1 MSELK
6 TSEKNI
12 IDNEKKEVQENKMGT
27 LPVGKLLISM
37 SLPIMI
43 SMIVQAMYNVVDSIF
58 VSRIHEDALTAVSM
72 AFPIQS
78 LCVALGAG
86 MGVGI
91 NALLSKSLG
100 AKDQETVNKS
110 AMNGIFMTFV
120 NYIIFLILGLTVVRP
135 FYAVQTD
142 SEVIIEYGTQYLSVV
157 CCFSFGMFFQFTF
170 ERLLQSTGRTF
181 QTMITQS
188 TGAIINIILDPI
200 FIFGLFGVK
209 AYGVRGAAIATVIGQ
224 IVAATFAL
232 FMNLKVNKEI
242 QFSVRHFRPDMK
254 IIGLIYKVGIPSI
267 IMQSIGSLMVFCLNK
282 ILIVFSS
289 TAVAVFGVYFKLQ
302 SFIFMPVFGLNN
314 GLIPIIAYNFGAKKK
329 KRMIDTIKCGI
340 IIAFS
345 IMTVGMFLFELVP
358 NALLSMFDASENMMN
373 MGKIALRTIAIHF
386 PIAAICIVLG
396 STFQALGNAIYSMF
410 VSIAR
415 QIVVLIPVAYF
426 LASLGSVNYVWWCF
440 PIAEIMSLTI
450 TLVFFAKMKRQEIDP
465 IEG

>member
-1 MSELK
+1 M
-6 TSEKNI
+6 
-12 IDNEKKEVQENKMGT
+12 NEENMNKEIKENKMGT
-27 LPVGKLLISM
+27 MPVGKLLISM
-37 SLPIMI
+37 SLPMMI
-43 SMIVQAMYNVVDSIF
+43 SMIVQAMYNIVDSIF

-72 AFPIQS
+72 AFPLQT

-91 NALLSKSLG
+91 NALLSRSLG
-100 AKDQETVNKS
+100 AKDQEMVNKS
-110 AMNGIFMTFV
+110 AMNGIFMTLV
-120 NYIIFLILGLTVVRP
+120 SYILFLILGLTAVRP
-135 FYAVQTD
+135 FYMIQTD
-142 SEVIIEYGTQYLSVV
+142 SAAIIEYGTQYLSVV

-181 QTMITQS
+181 QTMITQT
-188 TGAIINIILDPI
+188 TGAVINIILDPI

-224 IVAATFAL
+224 IIAATFAL
-232 FMNLKVNKEI
+232 IMNLKVNKEI
-242 QFSVRHFRPDMK
+242 QFSLKGFRPDLK
-254 IIGLIYKVGIPSI
+254 IIGMIYKVGLPSI

-302 SFIFMPVFGLNN
+302 SFVFMPIFGLNN
-314 GLIPIIAYNFGAKKK
+314 GLIPIIAYNYGAKKK
-329 KRMIDTIKCGI
+329 ARMLNTIKCGL
-340 IIAFS
+340 IIAIS
-345 IMTVGMFLFELVP
+345 VMTVGSIVFELIP
-358 NALLSMFDASENMMN
+358 DKLLAMFDASENMLA
-373 MGKIALRTIAIHF
+373 MGKIALKTIAVHF

-396 STFQALGNAIYSMF
+396 SSFQALGNAIYSMF

-426 LASLGSVNYVWWCF
+426 LASLGNINYVWWCF

-450 TLVFFAKMKRQEIDP
+450 TLFFFFRMKKQIIDKIP
-465 IEG
+465 S

>member
-1 MSELK
+1 MSEVK
-6 TSEKNI
+6 
-12 IDNEKKEVQENKMGT
+12 ENKMGT
-27 LPVGKLLISM
+27 MPVGKLLISM
-37 SLPIMI
+37 SLPMMI
-43 SMIVQAMYNVVDSIF
+43 SMLVQAMYNIVDSIF

-100 AKDQETVNKS
+100 AKDHDMVNKS
-110 AMNGIFMTFV
+110 AMNGLFMTLV
-120 NYIIFLILGLTVVRP
+120 NYIIFLIMGLTIVRP
-135 FYAVQTD
+135 FYMAQTS
-142 SEVIIEYGTQYLSVV
+142 SEAIVEYGVQYLSVI

-181 QTMITQS
+181 QTMITQT
-188 TGAIINIILDPI
+188 TGAVINIILDPI

-224 IVAATFAL
+224 IVAATFAMIL
-232 FMNLKVNKEI
+232 NLTMNKEI
-242 QFSVRHFRPDMK
+242 NFKLKGFKPDIK

-282 ILIVFSS
+282 ILIAFSS

-302 SFIFMPVFGLNN
+302 SFVFMPVFGLNN
-314 GLIPIIAYNFGAKKK
+314 GIIPIVAYNYGAKSR
-329 KRMIDTIKCGI
+329 KRMLEAIKWALA
-340 IIAFS
+340 IAVS
-345 IMTVGMFLFELVP
+345 IMTVGSIVFELIP
-358 NALLSMFDASENMMN
+358 NTLFSLFDASDNMLS
-373 MGKIALRTIAIHF
+373 MGTTALRIIAIHF
-386 PIAAICIVLG
+386 PVAAICIALG
-396 STFQALGNAIYSMF
+396 SSFQALGHAVNSMI

-426 LASLGSVNYVWWCF
+426 LSKLGNVDYVWFCF
-440 PIAEIMSLTI
+440 PIAEVMSLAM
-450 TLVFFAKMKRQEIDP
+450 TLVLFFKLKRDVIDKVG
-465 IEG
+465 ITEN

>member
-6 TSEKNI
+6 
-12 IDNEKKEVQENKMGT
+12 ENKMGT
-27 LPVGKLLISM
+27 MPVGKLLVSM
-37 SLPIMI
+37 SLPMMI
-43 SMIVQAMYNVVDSIF
+43 SMVVQAMYNIVDSIF

-86 MGVGI
+86 MGVGV

-100 AKDQETVNKS
+100 EKDQEKVNKS
-110 AMNGIFMTFV
+110 AMNGIFMTLV
-120 NYIIFLILGLTVVRP
+120 SYIVFLCLGLTVVRP
-135 FYAVQTD
+135 FYMAQTD
-142 SEVIIEYGTQYLSVV
+142 SPSIIEYGVQYLSVI
-157 CCFSFGMFFQFTF
+157 CCFSFGMFFQFIF

-181 QTMITQS
+181 QSMITQT
-188 TGAIINIILDPI
+188 TGAVINIILDPI

-224 IVAATFAL
+224 IIAATL
-232 FMNLKVNKEI
+232 GLIINIKINKEI
-242 QFSVRHFRPDMK
+242 QFSLKGFRPDFK
-254 IIGLIYKVGIPSI
+254 IIGLIYKVGLPSI

-314 GLIPIIAYNFGAKKK
+314 GLIPILAYNYGAKKR
-329 KRMIDTIKCGI
+329 KRMLDTVKCGL
-340 IIAFS
+340 AVAVS
-345 IMTVGMFLFELVP
+345 IMTIGTIVFELFP
-358 NALLSMFDASENMMN
+358 SRLLTMFDASDNMLA
-373 MGKIALRTIAIHF
+373 MGEIALRTIAVHF
-386 PIAAICIVLG
+386 PVAAVCIVLG

-415 QIVVLIPVAYF
+415 QIVVLIPVAY
-426 LASLGSVNYVWWCF
+426 LLSQLGSVNYVWWCF
-440 PIAEIMSLTI
+440 PIAEIMSLLMTFI
-450 TLVFFAKMKRQEIDP
+450 FFFRMKKQVIDKIP
-465 IEG
+465 N